1 MKEIFSNCRQGTL
14 EKNLKS
20 DIINT
25 ILMILSGSMLGV
37 FSKLLDNMSLNDAIG
52 WHRVLMDL
60 DLRNV
65 FSRLAI
71 WSLFAVMIA
80 VLSKRPLKASVN
92 VFGFFI
98 GMFIGYYSITLFVSG
113 FFPKTYMIAWGII
126 ILFSPVLAFFAWY
139 SKGHG
144 WIAIV
149 LSSII
154 IGFFFTQAFSFGMY
168 YIDISY
174 YDGVTSLLVV
184 VILLYRDKK
193 QMILSLIGALIAAP
207 FIKNL
212 LPYIFGG
219 L

>member
-1 MKEIFSNCRQGTL
+1 MKEILVKCRQGSL

-20 DIINT
+20 DITNT
-25 ILMILSGSMLGV
+25 ILIILTGIVLGV

-52 WHRVLMDL
+52 WHRLIEDL
-60 DLRNV
+60 DLSNV
-65 FSRLAI
+65 FSRLSVWA
-71 WSLFAVMIA
+71 LFAVIIA
-80 VLSKRPLKASVN
+80 VLSKRPLRASVN

-98 GMFIGYYSITLFVSG
+98 GMLIGYYTITISMSG
-113 FFPKTYMIAWGII
+113 FFPKTYMIAWGVIT
-126 ILFSPVLAFFAWY
+126 LFTPVLAFFAWY

-144 WIAIV
+144 WLAIV
-149 LSSII
+149 LSSVI

-174 YDGVTSLLVV
+174 YDGLICLLLVIV
-184 VILLYRDKK
+184 LLYRDKN
-193 QMILSLIGALIAAP
+193 QLILSLIGALIAAP
-207 FIKNL
+207 LIKNY